1 MTKKPESRPLPL
13 NLPNSVEWCRQ
24 QYLETGN
31 PYYVWNVIFWSGMF
45 DSGDLDMVP
54 PGGQLSLQED
64 FSVLEKIFA
73 TNFEVTNRHVEVPGW
88 VAMYLAGVAV
98 RFMAMKD
105 SPADAAYVLG
115 LRPPPGEPPG
125 EYLPPSRGPGLI
137 SQAHDAITRELVK
150 VEVTRRVAQ
159 MAQNNNNTDDGSII
173 AKVCADI
180 VKEYSLS
187 VTGDTVKDW
196 YNRKSKRKK

>member
-1 MTKKPESRPLPL
+1 MTKKPESRPLPS

-45 DSGDLDMVP
+45 DFGDLYMAP
-54 PGGQLSLQED
+54 PSEQLSLQED

-73 TNFEVTNRHVEVPGW
+73 TNFEATNRHVEVPGW

-105 SPADAAYVLG
+105 SPEDAAYVLG

-137 SQAHDAITRELVK
+137 SQAHDNITRELVK

-159 MAQNNNNTDDGSII
+159 MQQSNTTDDGSII
-173 AKVCADI
+173 DKVCADV
-180 VKEYSLS
+180 VKEYRLS
-187 VTGDTVKDW
+187 VTAGTVKDW

>member
-1 MTKKPESRPLPL
+1 MPKKPESRLLPS

-31 PYYVWNVIFWSGMF
+31 PYYAWNVIFWLGMF
-45 DSGDLDMVP
+45 DFGDLDMVP
-54 PGGQLSLQED
+54 SGGQLSLQED
-64 FSVLEKIFA
+64 FSVLGKIFA

-105 SPADAAYVLG
+105 SPVDAAYVLG

-125 EYLPPSRGPGLI
+125 EYLPPLRGPGLI
-137 SQAHDAITRELVK
+137 SQAHDNITRELVK

-159 MAQNNNNTDDGSII
+159 MQQSNTTDDGSII
-173 AKVCADI
+173 DKVCADV
-180 VKEYSLS
+180 VKEYRLS
-187 VTGDTVKDW
+187 VTAGTVKDW